1 MRNWCRNCN
10 CCRDYLV
17 IDRLRNSILDLSSW
31 NLLLVEQEGGK
42 AMYGY
47 GAACCRPV
55 CAPVAP
61 VGVGVGVGIIAIA
74 ILILIALG
82 LIF

>member
-1 MRNWCRNCN
+1 
-10 CCRDYLV
+10 
-17 IDRLRNSILDLSSW
+17 
-31 NLLLVEQEGGK
+31 
-42 AMYGY
+42 MYGYGVGAATGY

-61 VGVGVGVGIIAIA
+61 VGVGIGVGIIAIA

-82 LIF
+82 VIF